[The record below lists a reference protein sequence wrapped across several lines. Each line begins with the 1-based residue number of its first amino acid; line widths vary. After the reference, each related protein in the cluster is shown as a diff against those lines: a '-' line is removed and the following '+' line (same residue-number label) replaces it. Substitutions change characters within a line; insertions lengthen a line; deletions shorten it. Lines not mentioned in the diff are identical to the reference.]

1 MSVTGRDLM
10 SDMSQVDQENESSS
24 PLITPA
30 PLHKLGSFKNA
41 PKSGNFSVCQ
51 LSMYCNHLYIGCMR
65 LSSLVAVHVLEVK
78 MHSTGYL
85 TRAKC

>member
-1 MSVTGRDLM
+1 M
-10 SDMSQVDQENESSS
+10 SDLSQVDQENEQPLESSS

-51 LSMYCNHLYIGCMR
+51 LSVYCNHFYIGCMR
-65 LSSLVAVHVLEVK
+65 LSSLVAVHLLEVK